1 MAGRY
6 PLSIERTFYPVKNLY
21 NMDGETI
28 FFLFSFLFLV
38 YLFAHVFPTLE
49 IFNTRGIN
57 RIDVCSSSDSFGMQL
72 QSGSR
77 NTIA

>member
-28 FFLFSFLFLV
+28 FFFFFPFYFLFIYSPMYSL
-38 YLFAHVFPTLE
+38 L
-49 IFNTRGIN
+49 
-57 RIDVCSSSDSFGMQL
+57 
-72 QSGSR
+72 
-77 NTIA
+77 

>member
-28 FFLFSFLFLV
+28 FFSFFLFISC
-38 YLFAHVFPTLE
+38 LFIRPVFPTLE
-49 IFNTRGIN
+49 IFNTREIN

-77 NTIA
+77 NTIG